1 MSFYTDWFL
10 TDVSEAPV
18 IASIVLTEDRAHD
31 DWPNVALRNI
41 GEIEL
46 VALYELLRPGRD
58 GGNSVSGELLFQGGE
73 DGPFVSAVESRF
85 VEALGGVPAGAE
97 VELAERWQAHEAL
110 ADWSTDELAEVL
122 RSLTEFARA
131 ARTAGKPVLQM
142 VVL

>member
-10 TDVSEAPV
+10 ADVTDAPA

-41 GEIEL
+41 GVIEL
-46 VALYELLRPGRD
+46 DALYEMLRPGRD
-58 GGNSVSGELLFQGGE
+58 GRSSASGKLLFQGGE
-73 DGPFVSAVESRF
+73 DGPFVSAVEPRF

-97 VELAERWQAHEAL
+97 VALAERWQAHEAL
-110 ADWSTDELAEVL
+110 ADWSADELVEVL
-122 RSLTEFARA
+122 RGLTEFARA
-131 ARTAGKPVLQM
+131 ARTAEKPVLQM